1 MERITEFIDSFIPK
15 NLPKKKALL
24 LKDELTCH
32 IMDKV
37 DYYKEIGYDDKESV
51 DKAIEDFGREEKDKN
66 FILNEFEEL
75 YSEKNI
81 FAILAF
87 VIVGAINLVCG
98 GIGLWVVSADW
109 HTYPDPISGFIS
121 FFMIFA
127 VLLMIC
133 YARIKKYRK
142 TLASIGLANI
152 LIAGSII
159 AAFYPQMATF
169 TIGYNILYLI
179 DMFTPFSVG
188 LIVDTYGEDGF
199 SIVLYN
205 ILFLAF
211 SIYCFISSLRIKKG
225 KAKDIEKPK
234 KKIIIFSSIFFS
246 VAIISCLIFP
256 SSQRYFEEYSIWFEY
271 YDNCISV
278 ESETTYDSIAI
289 GDSYADVSNYLK
301 SEGYVTIEEYKSS
314 LDRVKKKQFNHNL
327 NDFDFAEGYEIWF
340 APEKCKE
347 GNSFVGVKQE
357 NGTISAKAVG
367 NLEERMY
374 TEKYD
379 YVRFGYTDIETL
391 TDMNAVF
398 DYFNSLKKGTSE
410 EEVMSRFGAEY
421 GFVYAKRCSV
431 ENGKAINYYRIYCYG
446 ETDPTEKNY
455 FDKNDYRYIELTF
468 EDGLLTEGII
478 YEIVKSEYG
487 SEAKTERITE

>member
-1 MERITEFIDSFIPK
+1 MNRITDFVDSFIPK
-15 NLPKKKALL
+15 NISKKKAEI

-32 IMDKV
+32 IMDKI
-37 DYYKEIGYDDKESV
+37 DYYKELGYDEKVSV
-51 DKAIEDFGREEKDKN
+51 DKAIEDFGTNEGDTRLIYK
-66 FILNEFEEL
+66 EFEEL
-75 YSEKNI
+75 YSERNI

-98 GIGLWVVSADW
+98 GVGLWVVSADW
-109 HTYPDPISGFIS
+109 HADPEPITGFIS
-121 FFMIFA
+121 FCAIFV

-142 TLASIGLANI
+142 SLFSIGVANI
-152 LIAGSII
+152 LIAVSMI
-159 AAFYPQMATF
+159 AAFYPQIAAF

-188 LIVDTYGEDGF
+188 QILDTYGEDGF
-199 SIVLYN
+199 SMALYN
-205 ILFLAF
+205 VFLLAPA
-211 SIYCFISSLRIKKG
+211 IYCFISSLRIKKG

-234 KKIIIFSSIFFS
+234 KKLIIFSSIFFS

-256 SSQRYFEEYSIWFEY
+256 SSQRYLEEYSIWFEC

-278 ESETTYDSIAI
+278 ESETAYDSIAI

-327 NDFDFAEGYEIWF
+327 KSFDFAEGYEIWF

-374 TEKYD
+374 NDKYN
-379 YVRFGYTDIETL
+379 YVYFGYTDIETL

-431 ENGKAINYYRIYCYG
+431 ENGKEINYYRVYCYG

-478 YEIVKSEYG
+478 YEIVKTEYSSEV
-487 SEAKTERITE
+487 KTERIG